1 MVSERRT
8 RFCGSDHALLMSI
21 KFSFHKIPSAAIA
34 LAVAG
39 LLSHS
44 VVFGAAVEPGRL
56 KIPTDSVM
64 VATTVGLQK
73 LGDKSG
79 LLYLPASYRANEP
92 LPLLILLHK
101 ATGSSSDWFSGGHP
115 GAPGSYSAY
124 ADAGRFIILAP
135 EAPGL
140 SWDGGPKSFGSDYLS
155 INRAIEA
162 AFRRCA
168 IDRNRMA
175 IAGFSDGASYAL
187 SLGLANGDLFGSV
200 IAFSPGYITRSIG
213 RGKPLVFIAHGAVD
227 RVLPID
233 VTSRLFVAGL
243 RKNGYNV
250 VFREFSGGHHLAP
263 AISDE
268 AMAWLTK
275 NFRHSR

>member
-1 MVSERRT
+1 MPIRQHRVT
-8 RFCGSDHALLMSI
+8 ACGVFAVVGVLGLSDVC
-21 KFSFHKIPSAAIA
+21 AAA
-34 LAVAG
+34 
-39 LLSHS
+39 S
-44 VVFGAAVEPGRL
+44 EPGRL
-56 KIPTDSVM
+56 RIPIGSPTETAS
-64 VATTVGLQK
+64 AGLQR
-73 LGDKSG
+73 LGGKNG
-79 LLYLPASYRANEP
+79 LLYVPPSYRANEP

-101 ATGSSSDWFSGGHP
+101 ATGSSADWFSGGHP
-115 GAPGSYSAY
+115 NVSGSYSAY

-162 AFRRCA
+162 AFSRCV

-187 SLGLANGDLFGSV
+187 SLGLANGDLFSSV
-200 IAFSPGYITRSIG
+200 IAFSPGYISRSVG
-213 RGKPLVFIAHGAVD
+213 RGKPLVFVAHGAVD

-250 VFREFSGGHHLAP
+250 VFRVFSGGHHLAP

-275 NFRHSR
+275 NFHHRR

>member
-1 MVSERRT
+1 MT
-8 RFCGSDHALLMSI
+8 ALLI
-21 KFSFHKIPSAAIA
+21 RPRCIAVYGVFAIA
-34 LAVAG
+34 G
-39 LLSHS
+39 LFTSS
-44 VVFGAAVEPGRL
+44 DAFAAASEPGRL
-56 KIPTDSVM
+56 RIPTGSPTET
-64 VATTVGLQK
+64 ASVGLLK
-73 LGDKSG
+73 LGGKNG
-79 LLYLPASYRANEP
+79 LLYVPPSYRANEP
-92 LPLLILLHK
+92 SPLLILLHK

-115 GAPGSYSAY
+115 DAPGSYSAH

-162 AFRRCA
+162 AFSRCA
-168 IDRNRMA
+168 IDRSRMA

-187 SLGLANGDLFGSV
+187 SLGLANGDLFSSV
-200 IAFSPGYITRSIG
+200 IAFSPGYIARSVG

-250 VFREFSGGHHLAP
+250 VFHEFSGGHHLAP
-263 AISDE
+263 KTSDE

-275 NFRHSR
+275 NFRRGR

>member
-1 MVSERRT
+1 MLIRQHRVTACSVFAVVGMLGFSNVS
-8 RFCGSDHALLMSI
+8 
-21 KFSFHKIPSAAIA
+21 
-34 LAVAG
+34 AV
-39 LLSHS
+39 
-44 VVFGAAVEPGRL
+44 AVEPGRL
-56 KIPTDSVM
+56 RIPSGSPTEIAS
-64 VATTVGLQK
+64 VGLQK
-73 LGDKSG
+73 LGRKNG
-79 LLYLPASYRANEP
+79 LLYVPPSYRANEP

-101 ATGSSSDWFSGGHP
+101 ATGSSADWFSGAHP
-115 GAPGSYSAY
+115 NVSGSYSAY

-140 SWDGGPKSFGSDYLS
+140 SWDGGPKTFGSDYLS

-162 AFRRCA
+162 AFGRCA

-187 SLGLANGDLFGSV
+187 SLGLANGDLFNNV
-200 IAFSPGYITRSIG
+200 IAFSPGYITRSVG
-213 RGKPLVFIAHGAVD
+213 RGKPLLFIAHGAVD

-243 RKNGYNV
+243 RKNGYNI
-250 VFREFSGGHHLAP
+250 VFREFSGGHHLSP

-275 NFRHSR
+275 NFRHNH

>member
-1 MVSERRT
+1 MSGART
-8 RFCGSDHALLMSI
+8 RRRCIAVCGV
-21 KFSFHKIPSAAIA
+21 FAI
-34 LAVAG
+34 AG
-39 LLSHS
+39 LLSS
-44 VVFGAAVEPGRL
+44 SNVFTAAAEPGRL
-56 KIPTDSVM
+56 RIPPGSPTET
-64 VATTVGLQK
+64 AGVGLQK
-73 LGDKSG
+73 LSGKNG
-79 LLYLPASYRANEP
+79 LLYVPPSYRANEP

-101 ATGSSSDWFSGGHP
+101 ATGSSSDWFSSGHP
-115 GAPGSYSAY
+115 DAPGSYSAY
-124 ADAGRFIILAP
+124 ADTGRFIILAP
-135 EAPGL
+135 GAPGL
-140 SWDGGPKSFGSDYLS
+140 SWDGGPKSFGSDYLA

-162 AFRRCA
+162 AFSRCA
-168 IDRNRMA
+168 IDRSRMA

-187 SLGLANGDLFGSV
+187 SLGLANGDLFSSV
-200 IAFSPGYITRSIG
+200 IAFSPGYIVRSIG

-268 AMAWLTK
+268 AMAWLMK
-275 NFRHSR
+275 NFRHGR